1 MFTGFFEVLTHS
13 MAAANLPYTILL
25 GMVVLYWLL
34 YILGAVGEDLLDFAG
49 LDLDA
54 DVDVDIDADVDLDV
68 GGVFGGGF
76 LNAFLVFFHV
86 GQVPVVLILS
96 VFIVCM
102 WTISMVA
109 TRLLG
114 NAASVVAA
122 MLVVPVVFAGL
133 MATKALVMPF
143 APFLKK
149 VFDQSSDKV
158 EIIGKTCVI
167 CSLEASESHGQAE
180 FTMDGAP
187 LLLNVK
193 TKEGETLKQGEE
205 AIVYGFDKE
214 KNIYLIS
221 GFNANEPN
229 QTEEQA

>member
-1 MFTGFFEVLTHS
+1 MFAGFLEVLTHS
-13 MAAANLPYTILL
+13 VAAANLPYTILL

-34 YILGAVGEDLLDFAG
+34 YILGAVGEDVLDFVG

-54 DVDVDIDADVDLDV
+54 DVDVDVDVDLDV

-76 LNAFLVFFHV
+76 LNAVFAFFHI

-114 NAASVVAA
+114 DAGSVVAA
-122 MLVVPVVFAGL
+122 MLVVPVIFAGL

-158 EIIGKTCVI
+158 EIIGKTCVVY
-167 CSLEASESHGQAE
+167 SLKATESHGQAE

-193 TKEGETLKQGEE
+193 TKQGETLKRGEE
-205 AIVYGFDKE
+205 AIVYGHDKE
-214 KNIYLIS
+214 NNIYLIS

-229 QTEEQA
+229 QTEEQT